1 MSPKI
6 SKVFQVLYKGALV
19 KRTRWWLLGLSVV
32 VAASIPTAA
41 TAMETIQT
49 TTASIPMDWMVFAQ
63 QEQQPDLIT
72 NVSNAWRNFVESG
85 QVWALLIGIFIG
97 WFFRGIFRV

>member
-1 MSPKI
+1 
-6 SKVFQVLYKGALV
+6 V

-41 TAMETIQT
+41 AAMETIQT
-49 TTASIPMDWMVFAQ
+49 TTASISMDWMVFAQ

-72 NVSNAWRNFVESG
+72 NVSNAWRTFVESG

-97 WFFRGIFRV
+97 WFFRGIFRI